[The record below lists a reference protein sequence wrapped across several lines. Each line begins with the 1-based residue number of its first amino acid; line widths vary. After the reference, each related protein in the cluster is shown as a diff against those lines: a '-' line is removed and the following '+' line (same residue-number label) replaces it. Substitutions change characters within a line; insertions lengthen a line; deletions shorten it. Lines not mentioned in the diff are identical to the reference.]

1 MLLRE
6 HRFKFFARNEEYV
19 FRVDELVA
27 GIAAWP
33 NRFRLRLPASARAV
47 AKTFYGPSC
56 EEVAEKAADFVASYS
71 GHLEKNTAA
80 ESSQGPPAPPRRQ
93 APRPLQLQVSENE

>member
-6 HRFKFFARNEEYV
+6 HRFKFFARNKEYV

-33 NRFRLRLPASARAV
+33 DRFRLQLPASLGAEAR
-47 AKTFYGPSC
+47 TFYGATC
-56 EEVAEKAADFVASYS
+56 EEAAEKAADFVASCS
-71 GHLEKNTAA
+71 GQLGKNTATHL
-80 ESSQGPPAPPRRQ
+80 SQGPPASPRQ
-93 APRPLQLQVSENE
+93 TPRPLQLQVSEND

>member
-6 HRFKFFARNEEYV
+6 HRFKFFARTEEYV

-33 NRFRLRLPASARAV
+33 DRFRLRLPAAPRTG
-47 AKTFYGPSC
+47 AKTFYGASC
-56 EEVAEKAADFVASYS
+56 EEVAEKGADYVA
-71 GHLEKNTAA
+71 GCAVHLGKNTATHL
-80 ESSQGPPAPPRRQ
+80 SQGPPASPRRI
-93 APRPLQLQVSENE
+93 PRPLLPRTSEND

>member
-6 HRFKFFARNEEYV
+6 HRFKFFARNEEYI
-19 FRVDELVA
+19 FKVDELVA

-33 NRFRLRLPASARAV
+33 YRFRLQLPGSTRAE

-56 EEVAEKAADFVASYS
+56 EEVAEKAADFVASCS
-71 GHLEKNTAA
+71 GQSEKNTAA
-80 ESSQGPPAPPRRQ
+80 QSSQGPPSLPRQ
-93 APRPLQLQVSENE
+93 APRPLLLQVSEND

>member
-33 NRFRLRLPASARAV
+33 NRFRLRLPASPRAV
-47 AKTFYGPSC
+47 AKTFYGASC

-71 GHLEKNTAA
+71 GQVEKNTAA
-80 ESSQGPPAPPRRQ
+80 QSSQGPPAPPRQ
-93 APRPLQLQVSENE
+93 APRPLLLQVSEND